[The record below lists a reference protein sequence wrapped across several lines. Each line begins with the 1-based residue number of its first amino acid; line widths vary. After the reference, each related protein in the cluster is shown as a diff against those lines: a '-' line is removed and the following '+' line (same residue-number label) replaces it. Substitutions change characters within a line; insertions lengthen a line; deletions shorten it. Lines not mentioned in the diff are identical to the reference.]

1 MLLGHSKGSKAFHVQ
16 KHTGVKEDGMFDLEE
31 YLVLEKLRVCVLGSD
46 KPLNF
51 FFFFFLSKGIVQFV
65 IW

>member
-51 FFFFFLSKGIVQFV
+51 FFFFF
-65 IW
+65 